1 MGPRRVAVAVTVVGL
16 LRDPAFHV
24 AKCVAE
30 LCLTCSA
37 AYDKPFNTAL
47 SVQLGKKRAA
57 NLTGF
62 RSLFM
67 RSSAVQRMHSTQ
79 PTMGCTKLTFMP
91 SLPALKLKFPSKFAD
106 PVIQPLVEFAWHE
119 YLQEKKKELRGEVW
133 AYASSV
139 MCFVGGQLLG
149 DEKELLKWSHH
160 EWDYCDF
167 KPEAL
172 YQAIAEDFYTKYLK
186 NSQAS
191 STVLREEYKRDIEVL
206 ERVQR
211 RATKLVKGLEHKSY
225 EERLREL
232 GLFSLEKRRLRGD
245 LIALYNYLK
254 GGCRAVGVGL
264 FSQVTSDRT
273 RGNGLKLHQG
283 RFRLD
288 IRKFYFTERV
298 VQHWNRLPREVVESP
313 SLEVFK
319 RHLDEHMFVYLE
331 IAIEEQPVGR
341 LLFELFSD
349 ACPRTCENF
358 RALCA
363 GGATSSR
370 DGRELT
376 YKNSLFHRLV
386 KNGWIQGG
394 DIITGKG
401 DEGESI
407 YGPTF
412 EDESFSV
419 RHKGRGVLGMAN
431 KGRHSNGSQFY
442 ITLQP
447 APYLD
452 KKYVAFGQLI
462 EGTEVLQRLEA
473 VPTYNER
480 PTVACKIINC
490 GAFEP

>member
-1 MGPRRVAVAVTVVGL
+1 
-16 LRDPAFHV
+16 
-24 AKCVAE
+24 
-30 LCLTCSA
+30 
-37 AYDKPFNTAL
+37 
-47 SVQLGKKRAA
+47 
-57 NLTGF
+57 
-62 RSLFM
+62 
-67 RSSAVQRMHSTQ
+67 
-79 PTMGCTKLTFMP
+79 
-91 SLPALKLKFPSKFAD
+91 ALKLKFPSKFAD

-119 YLQEKKKELRGEVW
+119 YLQEKKKELRCEVW

-149 DEKELLKWSHH
+149 DEKELLKWSYHQ
-160 EWDYCDF
+160 WDYRDF

-191 STVLREEYKRDIEVL
+191 SAHV
-206 ERVQR
+206 
-211 RATKLVKGLEHKSY
+211 
-225 EERLREL
+225 
-232 GLFSLEKRRLRGD
+232 
-245 LIALYNYLK
+245 
-254 GGCRAVGVGL
+254 
-264 FSQVTSDRT
+264 
-273 RGNGLKLHQG
+273 
-283 RFRLD
+283 
-288 IRKFYFTERV
+288 
-298 VQHWNRLPREVVESP
+298 
-313 SLEVFK
+313 
-319 RHLDEHMFVYLE
+319 FVYLD
-331 IAIEEQPVGR
+331 IAIEEQPIGR

-363 GGATSSR
+363 GGAKSPC

-386 KNGWIQGG
+386 ENGWIQGG

-401 DEGESI
+401 DGGESI

-412 EDESFSV
+412 EGSNYESFSV

-431 KGRHSNGSQFY
+431 KGRHSNSSQFY

-473 VPTYNER
+473 VPTCNER
-480 PTVACKIINC
+480 PTVACKIIHC
-490 GAFEP
+490 GTFEP

>member
-1 MGPRRVAVAVTVVGL
+1 MLHQPKGSKAAAVAQSFAAGATTPL
-16 LRDPAFHV
+16 EPLRPCPV
-24 AKCVAE
+24 P
-30 LCLTCSA
+30 LCPGCRREWCL
-37 AYDKPFNTAL
+37 
-47 SVQLGKKRAA
+47 
-57 NLTGF
+57 
-62 RSLFM
+62 
-67 RSSAVQRMHSTQ
+67 SSARRIH
-79 PTMGCTKLTFMP
+79 LR
-91 SLPALKLKFPSKFAD
+91 ALKLKFPSKFAD

-133 AYASSV
+133 AYASPV

-149 DEKELLKWSHH
+149 DEKELLRWSYH
-160 EWDYCDF
+160 EWDYRDF

-186 NSQAS
+186 SSQH
-191 STVLREEYKRDIEVL
+191 V
-206 ERVQR
+206 
-211 RATKLVKGLEHKSY
+211 
-225 EERLREL
+225 
-232 GLFSLEKRRLRGD
+232 
-245 LIALYNYLK
+245 
-254 GGCRAVGVGL
+254 
-264 FSQVTSDRT
+264 
-273 RGNGLKLHQG
+273 
-283 RFRLD
+283 
-288 IRKFYFTERV
+288 
-298 VQHWNRLPREVVESP
+298 
-313 SLEVFK
+313 
-319 RHLDEHMFVYLE
+319 FVYLE

-349 ACPRTCENF
+349 VCPRTCENF

-363 GGATSSR
+363 GGATSPR

-394 DIITGKG
+394 GVLLQGTPASAGRCHRSTSPSRRCWTFSEGQRLNARREVVLHRETASWDGGRALPKDIITGKG
-401 DEGESI
+401 DGGESI

-412 EDESFSV
+412 EDESFSI

-431 KGRHSNGSQFY
+431 KGHHSNSSQFY

-473 VPTYNER
+473 VPTHNER
-480 PTVACKIINC
+480 PIVACKIINC
-490 GAFEP
+490 GTFEP

>member
-1 MGPRRVAVAVTVVGL
+1 IVTVVGL

-24 AKCVAE
+24 AKCAAE
-30 LCLTCSA
+30 
-37 AYDKPFNTAL
+37 
-47 SVQLGKKRAA
+47 
-57 NLTGF
+57 
-62 RSLFM
+62 
-67 RSSAVQRMHSTQ
+67 
-79 PTMGCTKLTFMP
+79 
-91 SLPALKLKFPSKFAD
+91 ALKLKFPSKFAD
-106 PVIQPLVEFAWHE
+106 PVIQPLVEFAWLE

-139 MCFVGGQLLG
+139 MCFIDGQLLG
-149 DEKELLKWSHH
+149 DEKELLKWSYH
-160 EWDYCDF
+160 EWDYRNF

-172 YQAIAEDFYTKYLK
+172 YRAIAEDFYTKYLK

-191 STVLREEYKRDIEVL
+191 STIL
-206 ERVQR
+206 
-211 RATKLVKGLEHKSY
+211 HK
-225 EERLREL
+225 EN
-232 GLFSLEKRRLRGD
+232 K
-245 LIALYNYLK
+245 
-254 GGCRAVGVGL
+254 
-264 FSQVTSDRT
+264 
-273 RGNGLKLHQG
+273 
-283 RFRLD
+283 
-288 IRKFYFTERV
+288 
-298 VQHWNRLPREVVESP
+298 
-313 SLEVFK
+313 
-319 RHLDEHMFVYLE
+319 HMFVYLE

-358 RALCA
+358 RALCV
-363 GGATSSR
+363 GGAKSLC

-401 DEGESI
+401 DTGESI

-473 VPTYNER
+473 VPTYSER

-490 GAFEP
+490 GTFKP

>member
-1 MGPRRVAVAVTVVGL
+1 MGPQGVTVAVTVVGL
-16 LRDPAFHV
+16 LQDTAFHV
-24 AKCVAE
+24 AKCAAE
-30 LCLTCSA
+30 
-37 AYDKPFNTAL
+37 
-47 SVQLGKKRAA
+47 
-57 NLTGF
+57 
-62 RSLFM
+62 
-67 RSSAVQRMHSTQ
+67 
-79 PTMGCTKLTFMP
+79 
-91 SLPALKLKFPSKFAD
+91 ALKLKFPSKFAD

-139 MCFVGGQLLG
+139 MCFIDGQLLG
-149 DEKELLKWSHH
+149 DEKELLKWSCH
-160 EWDYCDF
+160 EWDYRDF

-172 YQAIAEDFYTKYLK
+172 YQAIAEDFYSKYLK
-186 NSQAS
+186 N
-191 STVLREEYKRDIEVL
+191 T
-206 ERVQR
+206 
-211 RATKLVKGLEHKSY
+211 
-225 EERLREL
+225 
-232 GLFSLEKRRLRGD
+232 
-245 LIALYNYLK
+245 
-254 GGCRAVGVGL
+254 
-264 FSQVTSDRT
+264 
-273 RGNGLKLHQG
+273 
-283 RFRLD
+283 
-288 IRKFYFTERV
+288 
-298 VQHWNRLPREVVESP
+298 QHV
-313 SLEVFK
+313 
-319 RHLDEHMFVYLE
+319 FVYLE

-341 LLFELFSD
+341 LLLELFSD

-358 RALCA
+358 RALCT
-363 GGATSSR
+363 GGAKSLR

-376 YKNSLFHRLV
+376 YKNSLFHRVV

-394 DIITGKG
+394 DIITGRG

-473 VPTYNER
+473 VPTFNER
-480 PTVACKIINC
+480 PTVACKIIGC
-490 GAFEP
+490 GTFEP

>member
-1 MGPRRVAVAVTVVGL
+1 TRGAMGPQQVTVVGL

-24 AKCVAE
+24 AKCAAE
-30 LCLTCSA
+30 
-37 AYDKPFNTAL
+37 
-47 SVQLGKKRAA
+47 
-57 NLTGF
+57 
-62 RSLFM
+62 
-67 RSSAVQRMHSTQ
+67 
-79 PTMGCTKLTFMP
+79 
-91 SLPALKLKFPSKFAD
+91 ALKLKFPSKFAD

-139 MCFVGGQLLG
+139 MCFVDGQLLG

-160 EWDYCDF
+160 EWDYRDF

-191 STVLREEYKRDIEVL
+191 STHV
-206 ERVQR
+206 
-211 RATKLVKGLEHKSY
+211 
-225 EERLREL
+225 
-232 GLFSLEKRRLRGD
+232 
-245 LIALYNYLK
+245 
-254 GGCRAVGVGL
+254 
-264 FSQVTSDRT
+264 
-273 RGNGLKLHQG
+273 
-283 RFRLD
+283 
-288 IRKFYFTERV
+288 
-298 VQHWNRLPREVVESP
+298 
-313 SLEVFK
+313 
-319 RHLDEHMFVYLE
+319 FVYLE

-363 GGATSSR
+363 GGARSPR

-386 KNGWIQGG
+386 KSGWIQGG

-401 DEGESI
+401 DGGESI

-412 EDESFSV
+412 EDESFSIH
-419 RHKGRGVLGMAN
+419 HKGRGVLGMAN

-452 KKYVAFGQLI
+452 NKYVAFGQLI
-462 EGTEVLQRLEA
+462 EGTEVLQRLEV

-490 GAFEP
+490 GTFEL

>member
-1 MGPRRVAVAVTVVGL
+1 MGPQQVPVALMVVGL
-16 LRDPAFHV
+16 LQDPAFHV
-24 AKCVAE
+24 AKCAAE
-30 LCLTCSA
+30 
-37 AYDKPFNTAL
+37 
-47 SVQLGKKRAA
+47 
-57 NLTGF
+57 
-62 RSLFM
+62 
-67 RSSAVQRMHSTQ
+67 
-79 PTMGCTKLTFMP
+79 
-91 SLPALKLKFPSKFAD
+91 ALKLKFPSKFAD

-119 YLQEKKKELRGEVW
+119 YLEEKKKELRGEVW

-139 MCFVGGQLLG
+139 MCFVDGQLLG
-149 DEKELLKWSHH
+149 DEKKLLKWSYH
-160 EWDYCDF
+160 EWDYRDF
-167 KPEAL
+167 KPKAL
-172 YQAIAEDFYTKYLK
+172 YQAIAEDFYSKYLK

-191 STVLREEYKRDIEVL
+191 STHV
-206 ERVQR
+206 
-211 RATKLVKGLEHKSY
+211 
-225 EERLREL
+225 
-232 GLFSLEKRRLRGD
+232 
-245 LIALYNYLK
+245 
-254 GGCRAVGVGL
+254 
-264 FSQVTSDRT
+264 
-273 RGNGLKLHQG
+273 
-283 RFRLD
+283 
-288 IRKFYFTERV
+288 
-298 VQHWNRLPREVVESP
+298 
-313 SLEVFK
+313 
-319 RHLDEHMFVYLE
+319 FVYLE

-358 RALCA
+358 RALCV
-363 GGATSSR
+363 GGAKSLR

-394 DIITGKG
+394 DIITGNG

-442 ITLQP
+442 ITLHP

-462 EGTEVLQRLEA
+462 EGTEVLQKLEV

-480 PTVACKIINC
+480 PTVPCKIINC
-490 GAFEP
+490 GTFEP

>member
-1 MGPRRVAVAVTVVGL
+1 MGPRRVMVVGL
-16 LRDPAFHV
+16 LQDPAFHV
-24 AKCVAE
+24 AKCTAE
-30 LCLTCSA
+30 
-37 AYDKPFNTAL
+37 
-47 SVQLGKKRAA
+47 
-57 NLTGF
+57 
-62 RSLFM
+62 
-67 RSSAVQRMHSTQ
+67 
-79 PTMGCTKLTFMP
+79 
-91 SLPALKLKFPSKFAD
+91 ALKLKFPSKFAD

-133 AYASSV
+133 AYAASV
-139 MCFVGGQLLG
+139 MCFVDGRLLG
-149 DEKELLKWSHH
+149 DQEELLKWARH
-160 EWDYCDF
+160 EWDYRDF

-172 YQAIAEDFYTKYLK
+172 YQAIAEDFYSKHLK
-186 NSQAS
+186 NSQH
-191 STVLREEYKRDIEVL
+191 V
-206 ERVQR
+206 
-211 RATKLVKGLEHKSY
+211 
-225 EERLREL
+225 
-232 GLFSLEKRRLRGD
+232 
-245 LIALYNYLK
+245 
-254 GGCRAVGVGL
+254 
-264 FSQVTSDRT
+264 
-273 RGNGLKLHQG
+273 
-283 RFRLD
+283 
-288 IRKFYFTERV
+288 
-298 VQHWNRLPREVVESP
+298 
-313 SLEVFK
+313 
-319 RHLDEHMFVYLE
+319 FVYLE

-363 GGATSSR
+363 GGAKSLC

-401 DEGESI
+401 DSGESI

-412 EDESFSV
+412 EDESFSI

-447 APYLD
+447 TPYLD

-480 PTVACKIINC
+480 PTVDCKIINC
-490 GAFEP
+490 GTFEQ

>member
-1 MGPRRVAVAVTVVGL
+1 MGPRRAAVTVTVVGL
-16 LRDPAFHV
+16 LRHPAFHV
-24 AKCVAE
+24 AKCAAE
-30 LCLTCSA
+30 
-37 AYDKPFNTAL
+37 
-47 SVQLGKKRAA
+47 
-57 NLTGF
+57 
-62 RSLFM
+62 
-67 RSSAVQRMHSTQ
+67 
-79 PTMGCTKLTFMP
+79 
-91 SLPALKLKFPSKFAD
+91 ALKLKFPSKFAD

-149 DEKELLKWSHH
+149 DEKELLKWSYH
-160 EWDYCDF
+160 EWDYRDF

-172 YQAIAEDFYTKYLK
+172 YQAIAEDFYAKYLK
-186 NSQAS
+186 NGQAS
-191 STVLREEYKRDIEVL
+191 ST
-206 ERVQR
+206 
-211 RATKLVKGLEHKSY
+211 
-225 EERLREL
+225 
-232 GLFSLEKRRLRGD
+232 
-245 LIALYNYLK
+245 
-254 GGCRAVGVGL
+254 
-264 FSQVTSDRT
+264 
-273 RGNGLKLHQG
+273 
-283 RFRLD
+283 
-288 IRKFYFTERV
+288 
-298 VQHWNRLPREVVESP
+298 
-313 SLEVFK
+313 
-319 RHLDEHMFVYLE
+319 HLFVYLE

-363 GGATSSR
+363 GGATSPR

-386 KNGWIQGG
+386 KNRWIQGG

-401 DEGESI
+401 DGGESI

-480 PTVACKIINC
+480 PTVDCKIINC
-490 GAFEP
+490 GTFEP

>member
-1 MGPRRVAVAVTVVGL
+1 PVVVTVVGL

-24 AKCVAE
+24 AKCTAE
-30 LCLTCSA
+30 
-37 AYDKPFNTAL
+37 
-47 SVQLGKKRAA
+47 
-57 NLTGF
+57 
-62 RSLFM
+62 
-67 RSSAVQRMHSTQ
+67 
-79 PTMGCTKLTFMP
+79 
-91 SLPALKLKFPSKFAD
+91 ALKLKFPTKFAD

-139 MCFVGGQLLG
+139 MCFIDGQLLG
-149 DEKELLKWSHH
+149 DEKKLLKWSYH

-167 KPEAL
+167 KPKAL
-172 YQAIAEDFYTKYLK
+172 YQAIPEDFYSKYLK
-186 NSQAS
+186 NSQ
-191 STVLREEYKRDIEVL
+191 
-206 ERVQR
+206 
-211 RATKLVKGLEHKSY
+211 
-225 EERLREL
+225 
-232 GLFSLEKRRLRGD
+232 
-245 LIALYNYLK
+245 
-254 GGCRAVGVGL
+254 
-264 FSQVTSDRT
+264 
-273 RGNGLKLHQG
+273 
-283 RFRLD
+283 
-288 IRKFYFTERV
+288 
-298 VQHWNRLPREVVESP
+298 
-313 SLEVFK
+313 
-319 RHLDEHMFVYLE
+319 HLFVYLE
-331 IAIEEQPVGR
+331 IAIEDQPVGR
-341 LLFELFSD
+341 LLFELFSE

-358 RALCA
+358 RTLCT
-363 GGATSSR
+363 GGAKSLC

-401 DEGESI
+401 DRGESI

-412 EDESFSV
+412 EAAHFAI

-473 VPTYNER
+473 VPTCNER
-480 PTVACKIINC
+480 PTVACKIIGC
-490 GAFEP
+490 GTFEP

>member
-1 MGPRRVAVAVTVVGL
+1 MGPRRMAVAVTVVGL

-24 AKCVAE
+24 AKCAAE
-30 LCLTCSA
+30 
-37 AYDKPFNTAL
+37 
-47 SVQLGKKRAA
+47 
-57 NLTGF
+57 
-62 RSLFM
+62 
-67 RSSAVQRMHSTQ
+67 
-79 PTMGCTKLTFMP
+79 
-91 SLPALKLKFPSKFAD
+91 ALKLKLPSKFAD

-149 DEKELLKWSHH
+149 DEKELLKWSYH
-160 EWDYCDF
+160 EWDYRDF

-186 NSQAS
+186 SSQH
-191 STVLREEYKRDIEVL
+191 V
-206 ERVQR
+206 
-211 RATKLVKGLEHKSY
+211 
-225 EERLREL
+225 
-232 GLFSLEKRRLRGD
+232 
-245 LIALYNYLK
+245 
-254 GGCRAVGVGL
+254 
-264 FSQVTSDRT
+264 
-273 RGNGLKLHQG
+273 
-283 RFRLD
+283 
-288 IRKFYFTERV
+288 
-298 VQHWNRLPREVVESP
+298 
-313 SLEVFK
+313 
-319 RHLDEHMFVYLE
+319 FVYLE

-349 ACPRTCENF
+349 ACPRTCDNF
-358 RALCA
+358 RALCT
-363 GGATSSR
+363 GGAKSTR

-401 DEGESI
+401 DGGESI

-412 EDESFSV
+412 EAFHPQTLSV
-419 RHKGRGVLGMAN
+419 HHKGRGILGMAN
-431 KGRHSNGSQFY
+431 KGRHSNASQFY

-490 GAFEP
+490 GTFEP

>member
-1 MGPRRVAVAVTVVGL
+1 MGPRRAAVTVTVVGL
-16 LRDPAFHV
+16 LRHPAFHV
-24 AKCVAE
+24 AKCAAE
-30 LCLTCSA
+30 
-37 AYDKPFNTAL
+37 
-47 SVQLGKKRAA
+47 
-57 NLTGF
+57 
-62 RSLFM
+62 
-67 RSSAVQRMHSTQ
+67 
-79 PTMGCTKLTFMP
+79 
-91 SLPALKLKFPSKFAD
+91 ALKLKFPSKFAD

-149 DEKELLKWSHH
+149 DEKELLKWSYH
-160 EWDYCDF
+160 EWDYRDF

-191 STVLREEYKRDIEVL
+191 STHV
-206 ERVQR
+206 
-211 RATKLVKGLEHKSY
+211 
-225 EERLREL
+225 
-232 GLFSLEKRRLRGD
+232 
-245 LIALYNYLK
+245 
-254 GGCRAVGVGL
+254 
-264 FSQVTSDRT
+264 
-273 RGNGLKLHQG
+273 
-283 RFRLD
+283 
-288 IRKFYFTERV
+288 
-298 VQHWNRLPREVVESP
+298 
-313 SLEVFK
+313 
-319 RHLDEHMFVYLE
+319 FVYLE
-331 IAIEEQPVGR
+331 IAIEEQPIGR

-363 GGATSSR
+363 GGVTSPR

-401 DEGESI
+401 DGGESI

-419 RHKGRGVLGMAN
+419 HHKGRGVLGMAN

-480 PTVACKIINC
+480 PTVDCKIINC
-490 GAFEP
+490 GTFEP

>member
-1 MGPRRVAVAVTVVGL
+1 MGPRRAAVTVTVVGL
-16 LRDPAFHV
+16 LRHPAFHV
-24 AKCVAE
+24 AKCAAE
-30 LCLTCSA
+30 
-37 AYDKPFNTAL
+37 
-47 SVQLGKKRAA
+47 
-57 NLTGF
+57 
-62 RSLFM
+62 
-67 RSSAVQRMHSTQ
+67 
-79 PTMGCTKLTFMP
+79 
-91 SLPALKLKFPSKFAD
+91 ALKLKFPSKFAD

-149 DEKELLKWSHH
+149 DEKELLKWSYH
-160 EWDYCDF
+160 EWDYRDF

-191 STVLREEYKRDIEVL
+191 STHV
-206 ERVQR
+206 
-211 RATKLVKGLEHKSY
+211 
-225 EERLREL
+225 
-232 GLFSLEKRRLRGD
+232 
-245 LIALYNYLK
+245 
-254 GGCRAVGVGL
+254 
-264 FSQVTSDRT
+264 
-273 RGNGLKLHQG
+273 
-283 RFRLD
+283 
-288 IRKFYFTERV
+288 
-298 VQHWNRLPREVVESP
+298 
-313 SLEVFK
+313 
-319 RHLDEHMFVYLE
+319 FVYLE
-331 IAIEEQPVGR
+331 IAIEEQPIGR

-363 GGATSSR
+363 GGVTSPR

-401 DEGESI
+401 DGGESI

-419 RHKGRGVLGMAN
+419 HHKGRGVLGMAN

-473 VPTYNER
+473 IPTYNER
-480 PTVACKIINC
+480 PTVDCKIINC
-490 GAFEP
+490 GTFEP

>member
-1 MGPRRVAVAVTVVGL
+1 MGPRPVAVAVTVVGL

-30 LCLTCSA
+30 
-37 AYDKPFNTAL
+37 
-47 SVQLGKKRAA
+47 
-57 NLTGF
+57 
-62 RSLFM
+62 
-67 RSSAVQRMHSTQ
+67 
-79 PTMGCTKLTFMP
+79 
-91 SLPALKLKFPSKFAD
+91 ALKLKFPSKFAD

-149 DEKELLKWSHH
+149 DEKELLKWSYH
-160 EWDYCDF
+160 EWDYHDF

-191 STVLREEYKRDIEVL
+191 STHV
-206 ERVQR
+206 
-211 RATKLVKGLEHKSY
+211 
-225 EERLREL
+225 
-232 GLFSLEKRRLRGD
+232 
-245 LIALYNYLK
+245 
-254 GGCRAVGVGL
+254 
-264 FSQVTSDRT
+264 
-273 RGNGLKLHQG
+273 
-283 RFRLD
+283 
-288 IRKFYFTERV
+288 
-298 VQHWNRLPREVVESP
+298 
-313 SLEVFK
+313 
-319 RHLDEHMFVYLE
+319 FVYLD

-349 ACPRTCENF
+349 VCPRTCENF
-358 RALCA
+358 RALCS
-363 GGATSSR
+363 GGAKSPH

-401 DEGESI
+401 DGGESI

-419 RHKGRGVLGMAN
+419 PHKGRGVLGMAN

-480 PTVACKIINC
+480 PTAACKIINC
-490 GAFEP
+490 GTFEP

>member
-1 MGPRRVAVAVTVVGL
+1 VVGL
-16 LRDPAFHV
+16 LRNPAFHV

-30 LCLTCSA
+30 
-37 AYDKPFNTAL
+37 
-47 SVQLGKKRAA
+47 
-57 NLTGF
+57 
-62 RSLFM
+62 
-67 RSSAVQRMHSTQ
+67 
-79 PTMGCTKLTFMP
+79 
-91 SLPALKLKFPSKFAD
+91 ALKLKFPSKFAD
-106 PVIQPLVEFAWHE
+106 PVIQPLVDFAWHE

-133 AYASSV
+133 AYASPV

-149 DEKELLKWSHH
+149 DEKELLKWSYR
-160 EWDYCDF
+160 ECNYRDF

-191 STVLREEYKRDIEVL
+191 STHV
-206 ERVQR
+206 
-211 RATKLVKGLEHKSY
+211 
-225 EERLREL
+225 
-232 GLFSLEKRRLRGD
+232 
-245 LIALYNYLK
+245 
-254 GGCRAVGVGL
+254 
-264 FSQVTSDRT
+264 
-273 RGNGLKLHQG
+273 
-283 RFRLD
+283 
-288 IRKFYFTERV
+288 
-298 VQHWNRLPREVVESP
+298 
-313 SLEVFK
+313 
-319 RHLDEHMFVYLE
+319 FVYLD

-358 RALCA
+358 RALCT
-363 GGATSSR
+363 GGAKSPR

-401 DEGESI
+401 DGGESI

-412 EDESFSV
+412 EDESFSI

-462 EGTEVLQRLEA
+462 EGTEVLQSLEA
-473 VPTYNER
+473 IPTYNER

-490 GAFEP
+490 GTFEP